1 MHIFNCF
8 KCFVENQNRIN
19 GFKLYG
25 TEVNGNKLLIYSDEH
40 PTQNRDEIFL
50 DSTHMPHVPIKG
62 ITIENKII
70 LTLCEVFVY
79 GKIFFIVKLALK
91 LVTINSI

>member
-25 TEVNGNKLLIYSDEH
+25 TAENGTKFLIYNDENS
-40 PTQNRDEIFL
+40 TQNRDEIFL
-50 DSTHMPHVPIKG
+50 DSTHMLDVPIKV
-62 ITIENKII
+62 ITIENKRI
-70 LTLCEVFVY
+70 LTLCEVYVY
-79 GKIFFIVKLALK
+79 GN
-91 LVTINSI
+91 T

>member
-50 DSTHMPHVPIKG
+50 DSTNIVDVPIKT
-62 ITIENKII
+62 ITILNNNI
-70 LTLCEVFVY
+70 LTLCEVYVY
-79 GKIFFIVKLALK
+79 GKINFIFMKFFL
-91 LVTINSI
+91 